1 MVVIVGGIDGMGGIL
16 GVLEVASISAFAAD
30 VADVAVVVAAFDADD
45 ADAAVVDVVILPG
58 SKARMSS
65 GGDAGGRWS
74 VISRPTIVWLL
85 LIVNNKLFGWECF
98 SVCFVLFSSCLYHT
112 HTNDKI
118 RKRCYIYIFLNKYT
132 LVIYNIRPTHTKK
145 I

>member
-1 MVVIVGGIDGMGGIL
+1 MVVIVGGIGGMGGIL
-16 GVLEVASISAFAAD
+16 GVLDVASISAFAAV
-30 VADVAVVVAAFDADD
+30 VADVAVADAADA
-45 ADAAVVDVVILPG
+45 ADSAAVVDVVILPG
-58 SKARMSS
+58 SKARIRS

-118 RKRCYIYIFLNKYT
+118 RKRCYIYIFFK
-132 LVIYNIRPTHTKK
+132 
-145 I
+145 

>member
-1 MVVIVGGIDGMGGIL
+1 MVVIVGGTGMG
-16 GVLEVASISAFAAD
+16 GVLEVASISAFAAV
-30 VADVAVVVAAFDADD
+30 VADVAVVVAAFDADAAA
-45 ADAAVVDVVILPG
+45 ADAVVDVVILPG

-118 RKRCYIYIFLNKYT
+118 RKRYYIYIFFRY
-132 LVIYNIRPTHTKK
+132 IY
-145 I
+145 